1 MQAAESVK
9 RCVEYWVSAAF
20 GVECS
25 VAFAMQE
32 KPMTIMAQD
41 EIIISGERFPAI
53 VLISLN
59 NRVLVDPADMH
70 DAMRDIYMYMKKRG
84 EEYENSF

>member
-9 RCVEYWVSAAF
+9 RCVEYWVSAVF

-70 DAMRDIYMYMKKRG
+70 DAMRDIYMYMRKRG

>member
-9 RCVEYWVSAAF
+9 RCVEYWVSAVFA
-20 GVECS
+20 VECS

-70 DAMRDIYMYMKKRG
+70 DAMRDIYMYMEKRG
-84 EEYENSF
+84 QGYEDSF

>member
-9 RCVEYWVSAAF
+9 RCVEYWVSAVF

-41 EIIISGERFPAI
+41 EMVMNGERFPAMA
-53 VLISLN
+53 LISLN

-84 EEYENSF
+84 EEYENSL

>member
-9 RCVEYWVSAAF
+9 RCVEYWVSAVF

-32 KPMTIMAQD
+32 KVVTIMAQN
-41 EIIISGERFPAI
+41 EMVINGERFPAMA
-53 VLISLN
+53 LISLS

>member
-9 RCVEYWVSAAF
+9 RCVEYWVAAVF

-32 KPMTIMAQD
+32 KAVTIMAQN
-41 EIIISGERFPAI
+41 EMVINGERFPAI
-53 VLISLN
+53 ALVSLN
-59 NRVLVDPADMH
+59 NRVLIDPADMH

-84 EEYENSF
+84 ERHEDTF

>member
-1 MQAAESVK
+1 M
-9 RCVEYWVSAAF
+9 SAVF

-32 KPMTIMAQD
+32 KPVTIMAQN
-41 EIIISGERFPAI
+41 EIVIGGERFPAMA
-53 VLISLN
+53 LISLN